1 MGAVQ
6 QLCMPMGVRCLLIV
20 LLGCGGGSA
29 AFAPVAAQVA
39 GTTRY
44 VVLRGGTPIGTMEVS
59 LSRDQL
65 GWRVQ
70 STGDA
75 TGAPAVAVRQFDAR
89 YDRGWQGRA
98 LTVERLT
105 RGAATVVHVAGG
117 TGTAHTDIGTKS
129 EARWRSHSV
138 SPDVVFLPDHAYG
151 AFAAVAA
158 RLHAAGQR
166 AEIPLLF
173 PPDGEQRAVV
183 DAWERMTVRTRRG
196 GPLTVNRHTLTIVG
210 PSPWQVHV
218 WEAAGQLV
226 RVDLPRDQLSVVRS
240 DVLP

>member
-1 MGAVQ
+1 
-6 QLCMPMGVRCLLIV
+6 MPLGTRYLLIV
-20 LLGCGGGSA
+20 LLGYAGASA
-29 AFAPVAAQVA
+29 ALAPASAQVA
-39 GTTRY
+39 GTHGY
-44 VVLRGGTPIGTMEVS
+44 LVLRGGTPIGTMEVS
-59 LSRDQL
+59 LSRDQR

-75 TGAPAVAVRQFDAR
+75 PGARAVGVRQFDAR
-89 YDRGWQGRA
+89 YDGDWQGRA

-105 RGAATVVHVAGG
+105 RGSATVVHVAVGAA
-117 TGTAHTDIGTKS
+117 TAHTDIVTGS

-138 SPDVVFLPDHAYG
+138 SPDVVFLPEHAYG
-151 AFAAVAA
+151 AFTAVAA

-173 PPDGEQRAVV
+173 PPDGEQRAIV
-183 DAWERMTVRTRRG
+183 DGWERMTVQMRGG
-196 GPLTVNRHTLTIVG
+196 GPLTVSRHTLTIVG

-226 RVDLPRDQLSVVRS
+226 RVDLPRDQISVIRS